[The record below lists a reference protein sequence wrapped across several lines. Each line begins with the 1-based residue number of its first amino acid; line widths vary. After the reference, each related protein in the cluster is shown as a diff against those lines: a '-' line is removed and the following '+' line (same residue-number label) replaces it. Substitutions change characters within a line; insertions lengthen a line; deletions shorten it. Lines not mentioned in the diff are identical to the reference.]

1 MPSRG
6 IVERLAAG
14 ALLIHD
20 GATGSELQRRGVD
33 VNRGATSEELGVWS
47 ATANLEAP
55 EVVQAVHEDY
65 LRAGADIITRN
76 NFYTTREMLKLID
89 EGDRWEEFTRRGG
102 EIAVRARDA
111 VNPEAYVAGG
121 FAPPYKG
128 DLRAEF
134 GDQARV
140 LAEVGVD
147 FLLPEYMAGD
157 TVLEDP
163 IRDCITAIDVCA
175 ATGLPAF
182 VGISNL
188 TDDGTLFGGG
198 TLEELAI
205 ALQGQPVA
213 GLLLMCSFPAQIS
226 AGLPRLRG
234 AFDGPIGCYAHL
246 GYDRNPRFGE
256 SPDEPY
262 YLIDRLGYTPER
274 YAECALEWMQIGAQ
288 VIGGCC
294 ATGPDHIAALRGA
307 LGDKT

>member
-1 MPSRG
+1 MPLRS
-6 IVERLAAG
+6 IVERLTDG
-14 ALLIHD
+14 DVLILD

-47 ATANLEAP
+47 ATANVEAP
-55 EVVQAVHEDY
+55 EVVRAVHEDY
-65 LRAGADIITRN
+65 LHAGADIITSN

-89 EGDRWEEFTRRGG
+89 EEDRWEEYTRRGG

-121 FAPPYKG
+121 FAPPYQG
-128 DLRAEF
+128 DLRSEF
-134 GDQARV
+134 EGQARV

-147 FLLPEYMAGD
+147 FLLAEYMAGD

-163 IRDCITAIDVCA
+163 IRDCIAAIDVCA

-182 VGISNL
+182 VGVSNL
-188 TDDGTLFGGG
+188 TDEGTLLGGG
-198 TLEELAI
+198 TLEQLATELK
-205 ALQGQPVA
+205 GQPVA
-213 GLLLMCSFPAQIS
+213 GLFLMCSFPAQIS
-226 AGLPRLRG
+226 AGLPRLRS

-262 YLIDRLGYTPER
+262 YLIDRLGYTPDR
-274 YAECALEWMQIGAQ
+274 YAECAADWKKIGAQ

-307 LGDKT
+307 LVGKN